1 LYKSFYGLT
10 RNPFEITPDPRFF
23 YGTARHNE
31 ALASLYYGIERRKG
45 FLVVTG
51 EVGTGKTLLARCLF
65 QILRHQKVSFAYV
78 FNPLLPPLE
87 FLQYAANDLGIPS
100 IKKSKG
106 ELLAELN
113 RYLISRYHQNSTA
126 VLIVDEA
133 HLLSW
138 ELLEEIRL
146 LTNLET
152 AEQKLLQIVLIGQ
165 QELDQ
170 KLESKD
176 LRQLKQRIALR
187 SRLDPLSLEET
198 RKYVSVRLFLAGA
211 KERHQGIF
219 SDAALE
225 LVHRYSSGVPRLVN
239 TLCEAGLVA
248 GFAMK
253 SSTVLPEFIEEAAMD
268 FRLSAKPSD
277 AVINNSPAKTPA
289 GNVNAQVQ
297 TSTDTFPAASALL

>member
-1 LYKSFYGLT
+1 M
-10 RNPFEITPDPRFF
+10 
-23 YGTARHNE
+23 
-31 ALASLYYGIERRKG
+31 
-45 FLVVTG
+45 
-51 EVGTGKTLLARCLF
+51 
-65 QILRHQKVSFAYV
+65 
-78 FNPLLPPLE
+78 LPPLE
-87 FLQYAANDLGIPS
+87 FLRYFANDLGIPAIS
-100 IKKSKG
+100 KSKG

-170 KLESKD
+170 KLESQD

-187 SRLDPLSLEET
+187 SRLDTLSLEET

-219 SDAALE
+219 SDTALE

-253 SSTVLPEFIEEAAMD
+253 SSTILPEFIEEAAMD
-268 FRLSAKPSD
+268 FRLATNQSEVIISD
-277 AVINNSPAKTPA
+277 SPAKKTV
-289 GNVNAQVQ
+289 GSVSAQAEK
-297 TSTDTFPAASALL
+297 SGDAFRAAPALL